1 MNFAKSFSDLGRILC
16 ICPHCADLHYLSD
29 ARPYLAGKRPQSI
42 VNDIERQERQLDRV
56 EERLNEEESF
66 LRDQASAA
74 GLRTAKKLLRKID
87 PVFSGAGY
95 DPHDVKVIFD
105 PVTYVVFNG
114 MSRGKLREIVLLA
127 RPPDSPAT
135 ERMQRSLQ
143 KAIDSGNLEFKTLR
157 VDDKG
162 GIAHS

>member
-87 PVFSGAGY
+87 PVLG
-95 DPHDVKVIFD
+95 
-105 PVTYVVFNG
+105 
-114 MSRGKLREIVLLA
+114 
-127 RPPDSPAT
+127 
-135 ERMQRSLQ
+135 SLQ
-143 KAIDSGNLEFKTLR
+143 AEGLLR
-157 VDDKG
+157 D
-162 GIAHS
+162 